1 MFFPLVWVRIG
12 VRRVAGAAAA
22 VVVVE
27 YASLP
32 VVAFAV
38 GELVLTFVVSVHSSV
53 VAGGAGDLVPV
64 WSGVFGGH

>member
-1 MFFPLVWVRIG
+1 MRVG

-22 VVVVE
+22 VVAVE